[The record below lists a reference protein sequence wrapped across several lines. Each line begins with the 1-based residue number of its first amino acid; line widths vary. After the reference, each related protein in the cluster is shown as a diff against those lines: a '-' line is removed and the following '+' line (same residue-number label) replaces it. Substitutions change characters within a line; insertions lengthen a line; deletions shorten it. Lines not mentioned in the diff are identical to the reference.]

1 MAVNVGDGEVDTADE
16 DFPRAPQQSLT
27 PWHGM
32 PTHLPFAPEITNF
45 SFVEVVW
52 FILGF
57 KRFLRFRMT
66 VCCKLFSRL
75 LDGFFA
81 LHK

>member
-45 SFVEVVW
+45 SFMEVVGSFW
-52 FILGF
+52 GL
-57 KRFLRFRMT
+57 K
-66 VCCKLFSRL
+66 
-75 LDGFFA
+75 GFFIFE
-81 LHK
+81 